1 MKRQHNRGLRVAYM
15 WLQAFGVDPRVL
27 GRAIRGIPQAMREYT
42 NLRRQN
48 GRLAAPWALTFS
60 SPNLHDRFAESG
72 ATRGHYF
79 IQDLLVAQKI
89 MAANPVRHVDI
100 GSRIDGFV
108 AHVASFRPIEVLD
121 IRPLDLQFENISFR
135 QCDITLGSNG
145 LEEYADS
152 VSCLH
157 ALEHIGLGRYGDR
170 PDINGHLRAFDT
182 ITTILKKQGTLYLS
196 VPIGEERIEF
206 NGHRVFALATIL
218 GMTQDAFDLVEF
230 SYIDDSG
237 MLHEAADALGA
248 EARRTFDLRYGCGI
262 FQLRKR

>member
-1 MKRQHNRGLRVAYM
+1 MAYG
-15 WLQAFGVDPRVL
+15 WLQAFGLDPRLL
-27 GRAIRGIPQAMREYT
+27 GRAVRGIPQAVREYT
-42 NLRRQN
+42 DLRRQN
-48 GRLAAPWALTFS
+48 SRLPGPWEISFS

-79 IQDLLVAQKI
+79 IQDLFVAQKI
-89 MAANPVRHVDI
+89 RTANPSRHVDV

-135 QCDITLGSNG
+135 QCDITLGTNG
-145 LEEYADS
+145 LDEYADS

-170 PDINGHLRAFDT
+170 PDINGHLRALET
-182 ITTILKKQGTLYLS
+182 LTAILKRQGTLYLS
-196 VPIGEERIEF
+196 VPIGQERIEF
-206 NGHRVFALATIL
+206 NGHRVFAVATVL
-218 GMTQDAFDLVEF
+218 GMTQRAFDLVEF

-237 MLHEAADALGA
+237 ILHERADAYGR
-248 EARRTFDLRYGCGI
+248 EARGDFDLRYGCGI
-262 FQLRKR
+262 FQLRRR